1 MTGSIRT
8 ATIDLLRMALRI
20 AAGTLVYVTIIVLAG
35 VLPPAAGLMLTFP
48 ALNGLAFF
56 FSDDGKAAPMAR
68 TMFWMPVINGFLCAL
83 YIILF
88 LAIGF
93 VSSSAL
99 TGWLLLLLVAGFW
112 YAWVS
117 RKIVIGGIKPKHQL
131 AYGIGATLVGI
142 MLVKVASFWTA
153 HPAEALP
160 NEIAV
165 AGWEH
170 AGWIIEA
177 ISLSRFKI
185 VLFALALSVFALSA
199 AYLPISDAT
208 RGILG
213 GLPIVPFGGL
223 VSVAGDFAMG
233 VQMRFEILRGMLS
246 SVWLGPAVAIW
257 FIYYVSR
264 YYSVRNL
271 IKPEWVNELV
281 RFAAVAAGWIACFAV
296 IIAVSTAISTLS

>member
-1 MTGSIRT
+1 MHGFRT
-8 ATIDLLRMALRI
+8 IGLLRIAFRI

-56 FSDDGKAAPMAR
+56 FSEDGKAAPMAR

-88 LAIGF
+88 LVIGL

-99 TGWLLLLLVAGFW
+99 AGWLLLLLVAGLW
-112 YAWVS
+112 YACVS
-117 RKIVIGGIKPKHQL
+117 RKTVIGGIKPKHQIV
-131 AYGIGATLVGI
+131 YGIGATLVGI
-142 MLVKVASFWTA
+142 TLVIVVRPWIA
-153 HPAEALP
+153 HPTEALP
-160 NEIAV
+160 NEITV

-170 AGWIIEA
+170 AGWIMEA
-177 ISLSRFKI
+177 ISRSRFKI
-185 VLFALALSVFALSA
+185 VLFALALSAFAISA

-233 VQMRFEILRGMLS
+233 IQTRFEILRGMLS

-264 YYSVRNL
+264 YCSVRSAIN
-271 IKPEWVNELV
+271 PEWVNELV
-281 RFAAVAAGWIACFAV
+281 RFVAVAAGWIACFVV
-296 IIAVSTAISTLS
+296 IIAISTAINASS

>member
-1 MTGSIRT
+1 MHGFK
-8 ATIDLLRMALRI
+8 TIDLLRIAFRI

-56 FSDDGKAAPMAR
+56 FSEDGKAAPMAR

-88 LAIGF
+88 LVIGL
-93 VSSSAL
+93 VSSSGLA
-99 TGWLLLLLVAGFW
+99 GWLLLLLVAGLW
-112 YAWVS
+112 YACVS
-117 RKIVIGGIKPKHQL
+117 RKTVIDGIKPKHQI

-142 MLVKVASFWTA
+142 TLVIVVRAWIA

-160 NEIAV
+160 NEVAV

-177 ISLSRFKI
+177 ISRSKFKI
-185 VLFALALSVFALSA
+185 VLFALALSAFALSA

-233 VQMRFEILRGMLS
+233 IQTRFEILHGMLS

-264 YYSVRNL
+264 YYSVRSAIN
-271 IKPEWVNELV
+271 PEWSNELV
-281 RFAAVAAGWIACFAV
+281 RFAAVAAGWIACFVV
-296 IIAVSTAISTLS
+296 IIAISTAINASS